1 MRRSRSPRDVV
12 LPQSHCA
19 TSDAVSRDD
28 RDGTSSVPV
37 PVGSSPATGPVAR
50 SSGLVCFQGGPQRS
64 PAVVAQE
71 HTTRR
76 PRPPVGTRAGRAG
89 PRFGPEGPA
98 CHTLTAR
105 SRTSSCRGTRPRP
118 RCQPRGPF
126 PPSQRVSVYILS
138 LVDFYSKSN
147 PETKTR
153 HLLTVKQRKRNPIP
167 KTSRFRE
174 VVVVPESIG
183 GGQNAKVEPL

>member
-1 MRRSRSPRDVV
+1 M
-12 LPQSHCA
+12 QSGA
-19 TSDAVSRDD
+19 TWQNTTAPGRTQNEQPHATPI
-28 RDGTSSVPV
+28 G
-37 PVGSSPATGPVAR
+37 TGPCLAR
-50 SSGLVCFQGGPQRS
+50 SGRCGAPTRGTRQHVLALCAFTRIANNPPRSLRKNTPPAGP
-64 PAVVAQE
+64 V
-71 HTTRR
+71 
-76 PRPPVGTRAGRAG
+76 PPVGTRAGRAG
-89 PRFGPEGPA
+89 PRLGPEVQA

-118 RCQPRGPF
+118 RYQPRGPF

-147 PETKTR
+147 PETKTG

>member
-1 MRRSRSPRDVV
+1 MP
-12 LPQSHCA
+12 CG
-19 TSDAVSRDD
+19 VSRHRTTAPMVRADDQPPSDRD
-28 RDGTSSVPV
+28 RDGALPCPV
-37 PVGSSPATGPVAR
+37 ELFRGVSAGRPACWPGSCAFKADRNGPPRSLRKNTPPAGPV
-50 SSGLVCFQGGPQRS
+50 
-64 PAVVAQE
+64 
-71 HTTRR
+71 
-76 PRPPVGTRAGRAG
+76 PPVGTRAGRAG
-89 PRFGPEGPA
+89 PRLGPEVQA

-118 RCQPRGPF
+118 RYQPRGPF